1 MYSWLLPKSFGVG
14 VVVPAPRC
22 TMAGVEVAAIGTLLV
37 QQDVSGIV
45 IIVVQPI
52 AEHARSSTQAD
63 DDGFGHGDA

>member
-1 MYSWLLPKSFGVG
+1 
-14 VVVPAPRC
+14 
-22 TMAGVEVAAIGTLLV
+22 MAGVEVAAIGTLLV